1 MPDQKVIKV
10 LFVTHYREM
19 YGANHSLLQMIL
31 ELREKG
37 IQPMV
42 MLPFGD
48 TLPDNDLASEFVNHH
63 IPYIEAPIRMDKHQD
78 WKKLIPNYFF
88 ARYCKRK
95 AFSVVK
101 DRKFD
106 LIHSNSSTIS
116 TGTFI
121 AKKMGIPHVWHLRE
135 FGDLDYN
142 LKTPFGK
149 WFQKYLY
156 GGHNY
161 FIAISKKIRDHY
173 QKYIGNQPMKL
184 IYNGIKPS
192 PLYNPSVH
200 DKVEFCIVGRI
211 EPQKGHQ
218 EILEA
223 AHELIIHRNI
233 LNFHIYIVGGGYQ
246 PYLDQLKANIE
257 KSGLSD
263 FVTMTGRQNDIALF
277 LTKMDVGIMAS
288 SHEAFGRVTVEY
300 MMAGLPVVAS
310 DGGANL
316 EIITDQQTGLI
327 YKSGDTKS
335 LADRMELLIKDS
347 YARQRYGLNGLELA
361 QKQFTS
367 KANSDAVYEI
377 YKDILN
383 VE

>member
-1 MPDQKVIKV
+1 
-10 LFVTHYREM
+10 
-19 YGANHSLLQMIL
+19 
-31 ELREKG
+31 
-37 IQPMV
+37 
-42 MLPFGD
+42 
-48 TLPDNDLASEFVNHH
+48 
-63 IPYIEAPIRMDKHQD
+63 
-78 WKKLIPNYFF
+78 
-88 ARYCKRK
+88 
-95 AFSVVK
+95 
-101 DRKFD
+101 
-106 LIHSNSSTIS
+106 
-116 TGTFI
+116 
-121 AKKMGIPHVWHLRE
+121 
-135 FGDLDYN
+135 
-142 LKTPFGK
+142 
-149 WFQKYLY
+149 
-156 GGHNY
+156 
-161 FIAISKKIRDHY
+161 
-173 QKYIGNQPMKL
+173 MKL